1 MPVFISYSHSDEEFV
16 NKFAAHLVKHNTH
29 VWVDTWNLSIGDSI
43 LSKVQEA
50 IEESSALILV
60 LSKQSVES
68 EWCKKELNSALMRE
82 LDEKRVIV
90 LPILLEDCNIPL
102 FLREKMYADF
112 RSSFDAGLTSVVDS
126 LARISNQQQSRIA
139 SSNGHVDWSMT
150 WGFQQG
156 LLNANFTIIEQSTG
170 APFTVLSQIS
180 IKCNRQATQ
189 RYRQYMS
196 LGLDWYCQFLFTTFI
211 ADAVCEK
218 DLHLVLE
225 STEKET
231 IDVKV
236 QDSKL
241 GVEFIVK
248 VESSRLGEDTGKDI
262 LVNATRYITDISRY
276 VKSVTRDLTSD
287 ESSRLQ
293 LLLLA
298 R

>member
-1 MPVFISYSHSDEEFV
+1 
-16 NKFAAHLVKHNTH
+16 
-29 VWVDTWNLSIGDSI
+29 
-43 LSKVQEA
+43 
-50 IEESSALILV
+50 
-60 LSKQSVES
+60 
-68 EWCKKELNSALMRE
+68 
-82 LDEKRVIV
+82 
-90 LPILLEDCNIPL
+90 
-102 FLREKMYADF
+102 
-112 RSSFDAGLTSVVDS
+112 
-126 LARISNQQQSRIA
+126 
-139 SSNGHVDWSMT
+139 
-150 WGFQQG
+150 
-156 LLNANFTIIEQSTG
+156 
-170 APFTVLSQIS
+170 
-180 IKCNRQATQ
+180 
-189 RYRQYMS
+189 MS